1 MKFVGQAMFV
11 SSKLIK
17 KDNLDIPIVNFSDG
31 TDVLMFY
38 DNNKVCSSLT
48 LGDLCD
54 ICIDCSS
61 KGVLRLQSVSK
72 AVVSNGN

>member
-11 SSKLIK
+11 SSKVIK

-38 DNNKVCSSLT
+38 DNNKVCNNLK
-48 LGDLCD
+48 LGNQCN
-54 ICIDCSS
+54 IEIDCST
-61 KGVLRLQSVSK
+61 KGVLRLQSVSLCE
-72 AVVSNGN
+72 N